1 MRSEFTADFKDGGHS
16 IKVKIDERGVW
27 FRMLRVKDGPEYF
40 VPYEV
45 IYKLAAKIVALE
57 RKEK

>member
-1 MRSEFTADFKDGGHS
+1 
-16 IKVKIDERGVW
+16 VKIDERGVW